1 MEHFVTYHFHRDGY
15 QGLTQTSKMKSF
27 IKIVKIHKTLNVAT
41 KRSILGVA
49 PALDSP
55 LKSVATYAV
64 SHIITESTIRSI

>member
-27 IKIVKIHKTLNVAT
+27 IKIVKSHKTLNVAT

-55 LKSVATYAV
+55 LK
-64 SHIITESTIRSI
+64 